1 MLIIVFAIFLIVTSL
16 NNNKLV
22 NKPYGKEA
30 ATVKNRILLLN
41 PSTTI
46 SLVCLLFYIVFL
58 LNLIKIDY
66 NTQISIKYIYLNI
79 FCLALTILYSKK
91 TNIGNGLIGI
101 FFFFIEFK
109 NCTNPHKLTNSNT
122 VG

>member
-101 FFFFIEFK
+101 FFFLLNLKIA
-109 NCTNPHKLTNSNT
+109 LILIS
-122 VG
+122 